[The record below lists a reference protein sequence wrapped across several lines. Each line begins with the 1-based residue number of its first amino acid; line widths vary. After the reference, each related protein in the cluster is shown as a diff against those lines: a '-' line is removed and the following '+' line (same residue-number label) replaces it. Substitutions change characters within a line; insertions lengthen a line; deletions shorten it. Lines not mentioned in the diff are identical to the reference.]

1 MEKTWEQRFPS
12 ELKATEMSVDP
23 IQATDPGIS
32 TCQGAAP
39 PGRLSVTI
47 LGTLRIR
54 RGQTILGGGELGG
67 LKPRQILE
75 ILLVNFGKPVS
86 KERLVEMLWEGRPP
100 VEALSTLESYV
111 SVLRRH
117 LQPGQGKSGPL
128 RTVTGGY
135 MIDPGLVDL
144 DLSRFH
150 ALVQQAAHSEPWAAL
165 ELLQRALDLAVAPLL
180 GDEMRASWAESE
192 RVSHELRVIRTKID
206 AADLALSLDE
216 PDRAV
221 AWAREALSGD
231 PLNERAWTALVRGL
245 DESGQP
251 LEGLR
256 AFEQCRRTL
265 NREMGCSPGK
275 DLRAAHARLLRQT
288 GDPGPPVPAPVP
300 APAVA
305 EALPPLAAAAEAA
318 SIRILTIDDH
328 RTFTELLTAA
338 LDREA
343 DLQSVGS
350 AFSVAEGIRMCRELA
365 PDVVVMDYHLPDGDG
380 LTAAL
385 RILEHAPD
393 TRVIVLTG
401 DPSQDVLRKAAVI
414 GICGFLPKDGSLATM
429 LDTLRHAR
437 TGNMVVHPSLLA
449 ELGTSRG
456 RAANV
461 HPGPPL
467 SPRELD
473 VLRLMADGRELRVI
487 ADSLGIS
494 VHTCRGYVKTIFSK
508 LGSHSQRE
516 AMAEAELRGILRVE
530 RDVQAV

>member
-1 MEKTWEQRFPS
+1 
-12 ELKATEMSVDP
+12 MSVDP
-23 IQATDPGIS
+23 SQATAPG
-32 TCQGAAP
+32 TGTRHGAVP
-39 PGRLSVTI
+39 PGRFHVTI
-47 LGTLRIR
+47 LGTLRIQHGR
-54 RGQTILGGGELGG
+54 TSLGGGDLGG

-86 KERLVEMLWEGRPP
+86 KERLVETLWEGRPP
-100 VEALSTLESYV
+100 AEALSTLESYV

-144 DLSRFH
+144 DLNRFRT
-150 ALVQQAAHSEPWAAL
+150 LVQQATHSEPRAAL
-165 ELLQRALDLAVAPLL
+165 ELLQSALDMAVAPLL

-192 RVSHELRVIRTKID
+192 RAIHELRVSRARID

-216 PDRAV
+216 PGRAV
-221 AWAREALSGD
+221 AWAREALSED

-288 GDPGPPVPAPVP
+288 GDPGVPAPV
-300 APAVA
+300 AA
-305 EALPPLAAAAEAA
+305 EPLPPSAAAAEPAH
-318 SIRILTIDDH
+318 IRILTIDDH
-328 RTFTELLTAA
+328 RTFTELLTGA

-350 AFSVAEGIRMCRELA
+350 AFSVATGVRMCRELA

-393 TRVIVLTG
+393 TRIIVLTG
-401 DPSQDVLRKAAVI
+401 DPSQDVLRQAAGI
-414 GICGFLPKDGSLATM
+414 GICGFLPKDGTLATM

-456 RAANV
+456 RAANIP
-461 HPGPPL
+461 PGPPL

-487 ADSLGIS
+487 ANSLGIS